1 MRASTV
7 LLVQLGLV
15 QVEQQVQQALL
26 VLVPLVPQARLV
38 LTAPLAL
45 QERRGPELQVPLVLR
60 AQQVLTEQLVQL
72 ALVQP
77 VLLVLA
83 ESMGLLVPRELPA
96 FKALRERQV
105 LQVQELREPLVLT
118 VPPEQLAPLGLALQ
132 VQRAQQV
139 QELQVP
145 LVPLVPLVLVLTVP
159 PEQLAPQVLRAQTV
173 PPEQQVLVLPV
184 PQERPGLTELQVQL
198 EQQELVLL
206 GQLAFLVLT
215 VPPEQLGLRVLLVL
229 QALTELRVPQA

>member
-1 MRASTV
+1 M

-38 LTAPLAL
+38 LTAPQAL

-105 LQVQELREPLVLT
+105 LQVPMEQLEPPEQQVLQVQELRERLVLT

-139 QELQVP
+139 QELQVQLEP
-145 LVPLVPLVLVLTVP
+145 RVMTVP
-159 PEQLAPQVLRAQTV
+159 PEPRVQLVQLVQAYQVL
-173 PPEQQVLVLPV
+173 
-184 PQERPGLTELQVQL
+184 L
-198 EQQELVLL
+198 E
-206 GQLAFLVLT
+206 
-215 VPPEQLGLRVLLVL
+215 LLVL
-229 QALTELRVPQA
+229 QE

>member
-38 LTAPLAL
+38 LTAPQAL

-96 FKALRERQV
+96 FKALRE
-105 LQVQELREPLVLT
+105 
-118 VPPEQLAPLGLALQ
+118 
-132 VQRAQQV
+132 
-139 QELQVP
+139 
-145 LVPLVPLVLVLTVP
+145 
-159 PEQLAPQVLRAQTV
+159 
-173 PPEQQVLVLPV
+173 
-184 PQERPGLTELQVQL
+184 
-198 EQQELVLL
+198 
-206 GQLAFLVLT
+206 
-215 VPPEQLGLRVLLVL
+215 
-229 QALTELRVPQA
+229 